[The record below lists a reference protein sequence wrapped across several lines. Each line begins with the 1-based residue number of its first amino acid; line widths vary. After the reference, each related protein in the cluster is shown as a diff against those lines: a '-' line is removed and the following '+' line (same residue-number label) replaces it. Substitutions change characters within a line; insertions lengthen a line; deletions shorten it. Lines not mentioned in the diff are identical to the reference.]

1 MLTSIEKIIF
11 IILAMSCFICS
22 YYTFKKMFSV
32 ISLGGGKLEWVK
44 IAKNW
49 RVGLGAFISQKTLFK
64 TRPVIGFIHA
74 LVAWGFSLYLLV
86 NLMDVLYGFIPNFKF
101 FPNHFI
107 GDIYRFF
114 VDIFTV
120 LVLIGII
127 YFIVRRF
134 IQKDKRLIINEP
146 VLLSN
151 SAVEGM
157 RFDSMIV
164 GSFITVHVGS
174 RFLSASF
181 EIAGNHSDW
190 SQPAANLVAKM
201 WSGLNPET
209 IIFMEHVTWWLALG
223 LILMF
228 LPYFPYS
235 KHAHLFMGPINI
247 MAATNRKSM
256 AALEKIDF
264 EDEDIEQYGAAQ
276 IQHLPQ
282 TQLLDGYA
290 CIQCNRCQD
299 ACPAYETGKE
309 LSPSAMEI
317 NKRYFFNENLD
328 TLASGQSVDSALTNW
343 MLTEEAAW
351 SCTTCGYCV
360 EVCPVGNEPMVD
372 ILIAR
377 QDLVMME
384 SKFPKDA
391 METFEKM
398 ENYGNPWGLSPQDRE
413 IWMEGHDVPLIRD
426 KKQVDILYWAGCSGA
441 YDARGKEISQSVV
454 DIFNK
459 ADIDYACLGNEEM
472 CTGDSA
478 RRIGNEYLFQTMAE
492 QNKETLEKYEFKKI
506 VTQCPHCFTTLKNDY
521 AELGIE
527 LDVVHHSQFID
538 ELIEENKIS
547 PQPWVDDDV
556 TFHDPCYLGRHNNE
570 YDAPRSVLQSVL
582 RDGEIKEM
590 ELSKS
595 NSFCCGAGGG
605 NMWYEIKTGDRINQ
619 NRVKQAVDTKSKTVA
634 AACNFCNI
642 MLEDG
647 VKTTQNEENILVL
660 DIAEMVS
667 KGLTEKTM

>member
-1 MLTSIEKIIF
+1 
-11 IILAMSCFICS
+11 MSCFICS

-32 ISLGGGKLEWVK
+32 ISLGERKLEWVK

-107 GDIYRFF
+107 GDIYRIF

-120 LVLIGII
+120 LVLIGIN

-164 GSFITVHVGS
+164 GSFIIIHVGS
-174 RFLSASF
+174 RFLSSSF
-181 EIAGNHSDW
+181 EIASNHSDW
-190 SQPAANLVAKM
+190 SQPAANVVAKM

-264 EDEDIEQYGAAQ
+264 EDEGIEQYGAAQ

-328 TLASGQSVDSALTNW
+328 PLASGQSVDSALTNW

-372 ILIAR
+372 ILRAR

>member
-1 MLTSIEKIIF
+1 ML
-11 IILAMSCFICS
+11 
-22 YYTFKKMFSV
+22 
-32 ISLGGGKLEWVK
+32 
-44 IAKNW
+44 
-49 RVGLGAFISQKTLFK
+49 
-64 TRPVIGFIHA
+64 
-74 LVAWGFSLYLLV
+74 
-86 NLMDVLYGFIPNFKF
+86 
-101 FPNHFI
+101 
-107 GDIYRFF
+107 
-114 VDIFTV
+114 
-120 LVLIGII
+120 
-127 YFIVRRF
+127 
-134 IQKDKRLIINEP
+134 
-146 VLLSN
+146 
-151 SAVEGM
+151 
-157 RFDSMIV
+157 
-164 GSFITVHVGS
+164 
-174 RFLSASF
+174 
-181 EIAGNHSDW
+181 
-190 SQPAANLVAKM
+190 
-201 WSGLNPET
+201 
-209 IIFMEHVTWWLALG
+209 
-223 LILMF
+223 F

-247 MAATNRKSM
+247 MAKTDRKSM

-264 EDEDIEQYGAAQ
+264 EDDDIEQFGAAQ

-290 CIQCNRCQD
+290 CIQCSRCQD

-309 LSPSAMEI
+309 LSPSALEI

-328 TLASGQSVDSALTNW
+328 LLAKGESVDKALTDW

-372 ILIAR
+372 ILRAR

-384 SKFPKDA
+384 SKFPEEA

-413 IWMEGHDVPLIRD
+413 VWMDGYDVPLMRE
-426 KKQVDILYWAGCSGA
+426 KKKVDVLYWAGCSGA
-441 YDARGKEISQSVV
+441 YDNRGKEISQSVA
-454 DIFNK
+454 DILNK
-459 ADIDYACLGNEEM
+459 AEIDYGCLGNEEM

-492 QNKETLEKYEFKKI
+492 QNRETFDKYEFKKI
-506 VTQCPHCFTTLKNDY
+506 VTQCPHCFRTLKNDY
-521 AELGIE
+521 AEMGIE

-538 ELIEENKIS
+538 ELIQENKIE
-547 PQPWVDDDV
+547 PQPWVDEDV

-582 RDGEIKEM
+582 RDGKIKEM
-590 ELSKS
+590 EKAKS
-595 NSFCCGAGGG
+595 ESFCCGAGGG
-605 NMWYEIKTGDRINQ
+605 NMWYEIKTGERINQ
-619 NRVKQAVDTKSKTVA
+619 NRVKQAVSTKASTVA

-647 VKTTQNEENILVL
+647 VKTTENEENIKVL

-667 KGLTEKTM
+667 QSLSK